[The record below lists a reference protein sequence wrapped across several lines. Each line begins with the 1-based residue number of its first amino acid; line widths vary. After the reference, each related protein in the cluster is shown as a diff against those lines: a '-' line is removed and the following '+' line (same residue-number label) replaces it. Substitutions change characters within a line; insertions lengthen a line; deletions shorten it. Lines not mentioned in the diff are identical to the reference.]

1 MPKIGDTLKFTTIWT
16 MPTLSL
22 SERLSRTADW
32 AARTAAA
39 HLPARIRYWT
49 FIQVGSE
56 AMAPDAIVPDAK
68 FMDLL
73 KNAKGGP
80 A

>member
-1 MPKIGDTLKFTTIWT
+1 MTLA
-16 MPTLSL
+16 
-22 SERLSRTADW
+22 ERLSRTTDW
-32 AARTAAA
+32 AARTAASK
-39 HLPARIRYWT
+39 LPARIRYWT

-56 AMAPDAIVPDAK
+56 AMTPGTIVPDAK